1 MKVGKN
7 KLILISMLCA
17 AFAAQAQ
24 TVNVVNA
31 VTNGATSVSGEYT
44 LTGVGGVTCAS
55 LSLEAGAKWTFDPI
69 RTPVF
74 VGAVPTFA
82 EGAKIAL
89 AANYTDA
96 AYQNG
101 RLTLFT
107 WAGTAE
113 ADVPTGLL
121 DAATVPAGANPVLM
135 QETYTSRK
143 GGASAAETTYTRLV
157 LDMNPSATRPTI
169 TILPLGDSLTE
180 NSSIGGMHANP
191 NYRVNLLKKLAAR
204 GWAPKSVGYRHSA
217 NLDSAGVGQPEEWSW
232 HNGMSGNRLVPVYT
246 GLGHPKTVSGYR
258 ESLEPMIESCE
269 SPDVILF
276 MIGANDSNGVGYTMD
291 ELYASWTNVLWR
303 LIRMRPAT
311 RIICSPTLYMSAP
324 TGAWE
329 TEWTARITQAIGGG
343 RNEPGFPSGH
353 VFFADVRSSCP
364 RVDDAGNY
372 LGYFMTKTD
381 VHPNWIG
388 HDFTSDAW
396 LAAIEEA
403 MKSSAPGTFTPNEK
417 LGAEANV
424 DAAYRAGFEH
434 LYTLDLKALLETS
447 PNRLTYQGTVPWSF
461 VGEGAGE
468 TRKWGKV
475 AYYLE
480 LRNPRSGH
488 VRWVWA
494 DMETWGDRT
503 VASFDVPNHYR
514 AVRRVKKLHVDTN
527 DAALGLVPPTCDS
540 VDGWIQFGWSTLAWN
555 GAHWAAPVSAG
566 NWDWNDEISDDPA
579 GIYGAMQVYR
589 IAPMDRPTFAAETL
603 FAWNRF
609 MLSSKHEIGIGN
621 CAVGTA
627 EGTTFNYYGTG
638 DNARLGMGGYD
649 IARLEIWANPDVR
662 GGADIADRTGTAW
675 FSADALQGLFNGL
688 WDETPPVENDVYRTK
703 DGHTYS
709 FTIGNDPAFRD
720 DIARVENEVNFT
732 EPIYEADLTRYD
744 LTDVQG
750 AITVFSRENGALEWK
765 AYAGGE
771 WVTLTGVAAALG
783 GYTVRM
789 DATYGAKGRSIRYS
803 VRKTGEDDFVVLRS
817 GLEEWLPNS
826 VPAAAKPTQVV
837 LAGKGEVSR
846 LAGLLKDL
854 IPGMVLWLK

>member
-1 MKVGKN
+1 MKS
-7 KLILISMLCA
+7 ISKIRFLLAAFCA

-44 LTGVGGVTCAS
+44 LTGVGGVTYAS
-55 LSLEAGAKWTFDPI
+55 LSLEADAKWTFDPI

-107 WAGTAE
+107 WAGAAE
-113 ADVPTGLL
+113 ADVPAGLL
-121 DAATVPAGANPVLM
+121 DATTVPAGANPVLM

-143 GGASAAETTYTRLV
+143 GGASSAETTYTRLV

-191 NYRVNLLKKLAAR
+191 NYRVNLLKKLAAH
-204 GWAPKSVGYRHSA
+204 GWTPKSVGYRHSA
-217 NLDSAGVGQPEEWSW
+217 NLDSAGIGQPEEWSW

-388 HDFTSDAW
+388 HDLTSDAW

-403 MKSSAPGTFTPNEK
+403 MKAGRKPSFTQDMRP
-417 LGAEANV
+417 
-424 DAAYRAGFEH
+424 
-434 LYTLDLKALLETS
+434 LLETWFGF
-447 PNRLTYQGTVPWSF
+447 NFTK
-461 VGEGAGE
+461 A
-468 TRKWGKV
+468 
-475 AYYLE
+475 
-480 LRNPRSGH
+480 
-488 VRWVWA
+488 
-494 DMETWGDRT
+494 
-503 VASFDVPNHYR
+503 
-514 AVRRVKKLHVDTN
+514 
-527 DAALGLVPPTCDS
+527 DAAASRDAKAGTKFAGKNTTEDMDAIYLTKADVDALRDAFYRDVDMLRKPPKRPRFQSSTAAIRIMSAHAGVGWTSGSHTALPVLTTSTGVGADAFTGLLDNT
-540 VDGWIQFGWSTLAWN
+540 
-555 GAHWAAPVSAG
+555 
-566 NWDWNDEISDDPA
+566 EIS
-579 GIYGAMQVYR
+579 R
-589 IAPMDRPTFAAETL
+589 
-603 FAWNRF
+603 
-609 MLSSKHEIGIGN
+609 
-621 CAVGTA
+621 
-627 EGTTFNYYGTG
+627 
-638 DNARLGMGGYD
+638 RL
-649 IARLEIWANPDVR
+649 
-662 GGADIADRTGTAW
+662 
-675 FSADALQGLFNGL
+675 
-688 WDETPPVENDVYRTK
+688 K
-703 DGHTYS
+703 
-709 FTIGNDPAFRD
+709 AFF
-720 DIARVENEVNFT
+720 E
-732 EPIYEADLTRYD
+732 
-744 LTDVQG
+744 
-750 AITVFSRENGALEWK
+750 
-765 AYAGGE
+765 
-771 WVTLTGVAAALG
+771 
-783 GYTVRM
+783 
-789 DATYGAKGRSIRYS
+789 
-803 VRKTGEDDFVVLRS
+803 
-817 GLEEWLPNS
+817 
-826 VPAAAKPTQVV
+826 
-837 LAGKGEVSR
+837 
-846 LAGLLKDL
+846 
-854 IPGMVLWLK
+854 